1 MGLVVGGKKV
11 SVSKDTTAQ
20 TGPDTGSAQEG
31 GELKERDFFVG
42 RKLKF
47 GQEMGTNQPTYACKV
62 HTEKF

>member
-1 MGLVVGGKKV
+1 M